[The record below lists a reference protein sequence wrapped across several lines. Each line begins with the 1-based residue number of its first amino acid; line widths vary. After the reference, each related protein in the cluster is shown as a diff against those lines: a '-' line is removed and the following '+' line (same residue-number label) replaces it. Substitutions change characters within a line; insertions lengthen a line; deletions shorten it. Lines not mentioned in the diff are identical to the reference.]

1 MNNKYDTFD
10 IAMAAAQKIGFTNA
24 TDYKNRCGVDKKLPK
39 SPERFY
45 PEWKDKGGWSVYL
58 GYNIVDEYETWGEA
72 SAAAQALEIKSSNDY
87 WRKYQKDP
95 KLPRIP
101 KRKFKEC
108 WVKNKCWSGFLG
120 SNSVEKYENYQEAS
134 KAVQRLNI
142 KSINEYKV
150 RYREDPRL
158 PSSPWLFFSTDW
170 IKNGR
175 WVGFLGRSMKTHY
188 SSWSEASS
196 ASTRLGITNSDSYK
210 KRYKEDHKLP
220 QRPWVVYPEEW
231 KENDGW
237 NGYLAKTKPYGS
249 VHLASRA
256 AKSLEVRSVR
266 EYRNRYK
273 EDPKLV
279 KYPERYYYKSIERVR
294 GIHGF
299 LGVVE
304 PSPTESKKYKSW
316 KEASDAAKKLSIKTT
331 REYQK
336 KYKNDAKLP
345 SCPIRNY
352 PREWQIN
359 NGWVGF
365 LGLDNCKYATWK
377 QASIATKKLKIGS
390 RAEYKE
396 RYKEDPK
403 LPADPREFYAT
414 DWKLNGSWKGFIA
427 GKPFKLYKTWAEAS
441 AAARSLGI
449 KGRTEYLARYKEDLR
464 LPFDPSSQ
472 YASCWIEFQEWDGF
486 LNKMPDIYPTWSEA
500 VKAAQKMGIY
510 SRVDF
515 KKHYK
520 SDPKLRSNPDQIY
533 YEEWV
538 ESKSWLLLLPR
549 EINSIS
555 SLKAAVKYL
564 GCVSQKDYA
573 TSYKD
578 YPYAKLP
585 RNPER
590 YKALK
595 GEEWPGWKAILGIE
609 FYSYN
614 EIQKKVQDLGL
625 MNQLQYKRF
634 RIDSSDDKVPA
645 APDEIYPEWRS
656 WYEFLG
662 KPEPYQA
669 SYIASQYAEWKKH
682 LESFLKQ
689 ARAHKVKETSI
700 CRFLRLFIIK
710 HDYPTCPIK
719 FLFTFGSSTT
729 ENELTHKLGDNYHT
743 FINAFI
749 GQSNTDNAY
758 KVNQSIVEFFDFLI
772 EKNLIDKMDDGTP
785 IPLVRNPFHYL
796 TKHLNLKSPYVQVS
810 ETNKN
815 ILPYHH
821 IKEAREWICP
831 IESKSFKDLK
841 HLYGGFSCDWCQ
853 VDEALIDPADPDC
866 VWEIRE
872 HSKNYKN
879 SRAYYIW
886 SPVSWML
893 TYALLSTPFRGI
905 QIAYNDS
912 GEADEYI
919 PSIGEKGNIFWERNN
934 GPLSGMLRNQGFIMR
949 CSGDQIGAYCTTN
962 KTHNKGAGYS
972 IPWMEEELARWLI
985 RLREWQKKYN
995 PISKPT
1001 SWTHIKRSNLN
1012 ESQLK
1017 NKGTNCFLFRE
1028 FRSNIPGNHSSQL
1041 TSRLAASLFNI
1052 QEKNTNL
1059 ASAKAGKE
1067 NIISLYSSLFTPH
1080 CIRASLITAFVMD
1093 FGLPPPVVMK
1103 IVGHASIVQT
1113 LYYNKPG
1120 LERLRD
1126 AITLGDKKALRR
1138 KCIDQVRLIRE
1149 GRISEVKDKLI
1160 GNSNTVLKAAL
1171 GSQPKA
1177 SYTFSDQGICPFA
1190 GARCH
1195 EGGAEHP
1202 NNKRLFQHVPE
1213 GYSGQQ
1219 NCIRCRFFVTG
1230 PAFLGGLLSRSNEI
1244 FLAARCQS
1252 LQVEKLRESYDEIRS
1267 LIQNAERNEYD
1278 SHTNSDNIDSDIGLD
1293 ELTLN
1298 KAKLASELER
1308 ATKKLDMYL
1317 CDSNSLNKLIIQCIA
1332 LVNDEAVENNNI
1344 EHPVQLIKRDDFEVA
1359 SMPVESTYFHQLNEV
1374 CSNAQIFESA
1384 SADNAISPRSQI
1396 LDKMCKKNG
1405 IEPTMFMLT
1414 QEQQL
1419 VVGSQMAELLKS
1431 RLKSWTR
1438 VDSLLNGD
1446 ILLSD
1451 LRDDE
1456 KIYPAELDSSKLITQ
1471 ALNHGHTGRIT
1482 SSVEGKAK
1490 KTGLKR

>member
-1 MNNKYDTFD
+1 MKNNKYDTFD
-10 IAMAAAQKIGFTNA
+10 IAMNAAINIGFSNSA
-24 TDYKNRCGVDKKLPK
+24 DYKKRCGVDKRLPK
-39 SPERFY
+39 SPEKFY
-45 PEWKDKGGWSVYL
+45 SDWGDKGGWPVYL
-58 GYNIVDEYETWGEA
+58 GKNLVDEYETWEQA
-72 SAAAQALEIKSSNDY
+72 SEAAQALGIKNSNDY
-87 WRKYQKDP
+87 WRKYKQDP
-95 KLPRIP
+95 RLPRIP
-101 KRKFKEC
+101 KRSFKSC

-120 SNSVEKYENYQEAS
+120 LMYVEKYENYSDAK

-142 KSINEYKV
+142 KSLEEYRV
-150 RYREDPRL
+150 RYREDPKL
-158 PSSPWLFFSTDW
+158 PSSPWVVFSTDW
-170 IKNGR
+170 VENDR
-175 WVGFLGRSMKTHY
+175 WVGFLGKSVQTHY
-188 SSWSEASS
+188 SSWNEASA
-196 ASTRLGITNSDSYK
+196 ASTDLGISNSDAY
-210 KRYKEDHKLP
+210 RTRHKEDHKLP
-220 QRPWVVYPEEW
+220 QKPWVVYPEDW
-231 KENDGW
+231 RANDGW
-237 NGYLAKTKPYGS
+237 RGYLAKTKPYGS

-256 AKSLEVRSVR
+256 AKSLQVRSVY
-266 EYRNRYK
+266 EYRKRFK
-273 EDPKLV
+273 EDIKLV
-279 KYPERYYYKSIERVR
+279 KYPERTYCDSIDRIG
-294 GIHGF
+294 GIYGF
-299 LGVVE
+299 LGIVE
-304 PSPTESKKYKSW
+304 PPPTKSTKYKTW
-316 KEASDAAKKLSIKTT
+316 KESSDAAKKLSIKTSS
-331 REYQK
+331 EYRK
-336 KYKNDAKLP
+336 RYKEDPKLP
-345 SCPIRNY
+345 NHPPEIY
-352 PREWQIN
+352 PKDWQIN
-359 NGWVGF
+359 DGWNGF
-365 LGLDNCKYATWK
+365 LGVDNSKYSTWK
-377 QASIATKKLKIGS
+377 QASIATKKLKIRSGV
-390 RAEYKE
+390 EYRK
-396 RYKEDPK
+396 RYKLDPK
-403 LPADPREFYAT
+403 LPAVPREFYAV
-414 DWKLNGSWKGFIA
+414 DWMINGGWKGFTA
-427 GKPFKLYKTWAEAS
+427 GKVLKLYKTWGEAS
-441 AAARSLGI
+441 AAAQSLGI
-449 KGRTEYLARYKEDLR
+449 KGRTEYLERYKEDQR
-464 LPFDPSSQ
+464 LPFDPSRE
-472 YASCWIEFQEWDGF
+472 YANCWIEYQEWDGF
-486 LNKMPDIYPTWSEA
+486 LNKMPDIYPTWCEA
-500 VKAAQKMGIY
+500 AKAAQKIGIY
-510 SRVDF
+510 SRADYIKF
-515 KKHYK
+515 YK
-520 SDPKLRSNPDQIY
+520 SDPKLRSAPNQIY
-533 YEEWV
+533 TNEWV

-555 SLKAAVKYL
+555 SLKGAIKYL

-573 TSYKD
+573 TSYKE

-590 YKALK
+590 CKALK
-595 GEEWPGWKAILGIE
+595 DEVWPGWKAVLGID
-609 FYSYN
+609 FYSYA
-614 EIQKKVQDLGL
+614 ELQKKVQDLGL
-625 MNQLQYKRF
+625 MNQNQYKRF
-634 RIDSSDDKVPA
+634 RIDSGDEKVPA
-645 APDEIYPEWRS
+645 APDEIYQEWRS

-669 SYIASQYAEWKKH
+669 KYITPKYIEWKRH
-682 LESFLKQ
+682 LEIFLKQ

-700 CRFLRLFIIK
+700 CRFLRSFIIK
-710 HDYPTCPIK
+710 HDYPTCPLR
-719 FLFTFGSSTT
+719 FLFKFGSSTT
-729 ENELTHKLGDNYHT
+729 GSDLTHSLGDSYHI
-743 FINAFI
+743 FINSFI
-749 GQSNTDNAY
+749 GYSNTDNAY
-758 KVNQSIVEFFDFLI
+758 KVNLSIVEFFDFLI
-772 EKNLIDKMDDGTP
+772 ENYLVDEMDDGTP

-796 TKHLNLKSPYVQVS
+796 SKHLNLKSPNVNVS

-815 ILPYHH
+815 ILPYHNV
-821 IKEAREWICP
+821 KEAREWICP
-831 IESKSFKDLK
+831 VESNSFKDLK
-841 HLYGGFSCDWCQ
+841 HLYHGFTCDWHQ
-853 VDEALIDPADPDC
+853 VDEELIDPTDPDC
-866 VWEIRE
+866 VWEVRE
-872 HSKNYKN
+872 HYKHSK
-879 SRAYYIW
+879 AYYIW
-886 SPVSWML
+886 SPISWIL

-919 PSIGEKGNIFWERNN
+919 PLIGEKGNIYWERNN
-934 GPLSGMLRNQGFIMR
+934 GPLSGMLKDQGFIMR

-1001 SWTHIKRSNLN
+1001 SWTRIKRSNLN

-1017 NKGTNCFLFRE
+1017 NKGANCFLFRE
-1028 FRSNIPGNHSSQL
+1028 FQNSIPGNHTGQL
-1041 TSRLAASLFNI
+1041 ASRLAASLFNI
-1052 QEKNTNL
+1052 QDKDENL

-1067 NIISLYSSLFTPH
+1067 NTISQYSSQFTPH
-1080 CIRASLITAFVMD
+1080 CIRASLITAFIMD
-1093 FGLPPPVVMK
+1093 FGLPSPVVMK

-1126 AITLGDKKALRR
+1126 AITLGDKKALKR
-1138 KCIDQVRLIRE
+1138 KCIDQIRMIRE

-1160 GNSNTVLKAAL
+1160 GNSNSVLKVAL
-1171 GSQPKA
+1171 DSQPKA

-1195 EGGAEHP
+1195 EGGAEHM
-1202 NNKRLFQHVPE
+1202 NNKRIFQHVPE
-1213 GYSGQQ
+1213 GYAGQQ

-1244 FLAARCQS
+1244 FLAARSQS

-1267 LIQNAERNEYD
+1267 LIQDAERNEYD
-1278 SHTNSDNIDSDIGLD
+1278 SHTNSANIESDIGLD

-1344 EHPVQLIKRDDFEVA
+1344 EHPVQLIKREDFEVA